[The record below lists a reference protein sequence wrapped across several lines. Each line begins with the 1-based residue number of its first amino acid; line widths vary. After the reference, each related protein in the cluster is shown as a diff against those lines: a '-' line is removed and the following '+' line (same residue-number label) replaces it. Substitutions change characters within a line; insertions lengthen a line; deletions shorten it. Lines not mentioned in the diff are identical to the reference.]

1 MNKGNQNTS
10 SIIGDAS
17 TADASFIPNLQN
29 LSNDPYVTVS
39 SDSSQFNIWQ
49 QFRMSNNFLES
60 TILENYVTQSNL
72 GSSISSYTL
81 QGNFQ
86 GWVPTDQIYLSIPI
100 TIRASSG
107 RQIKNDGSANLVAQD
122 PAVFLSFMEA
132 LQQRILA
139 QDDFPQRT
147 TFAVPS
153 VSLCSDLTELLMPD
167 FALLHIFERIG
178 IYGGNNNQALG
189 RTPMFDLEGMKQVA
203 FDDKFDDVKIQD
215 YGMWGVPVSVM
226 ASQYQQPYGENNVL
240 SDEYVSYNFPVD
252 SDSVSSAGT
261 TINRE
266 WYKAFGKILMQTS
279 THNEATRTAVGDTN
293 IADYY
298 TKTINVPLKL
308 SMINSFFKTSQFLP
322 PEFKYKIDLRAQNDF
337 TTIACT
343 DRSQYKGGATCW
355 PNTCIFDAK
364 MSGPP
369 KLIYVSHTLTQP
381 MQDSLNMKWM
391 QYPFLYNYET
401 YEIYDIACN
410 DQSVFQQN
418 ISISQQRPTQLT
430 FAIIDTESNF
440 PPDRFGAAQVRGGLA
455 NKTIKIDA
463 NNLNTQK
470 IDPPAIFSPRISLN
484 LFLEYFSIS
493 LSGRK
498 IIEYK
503 NEDGAPTS
511 IPNSY
516 DMIFQ
521 SAQQNSYQR
530 YGTSGQTDDATFGQF
545 NIRRGGN
552 RLIVT
557 IAPGMYADKGF
568 MPVDRGATMITVQ
581 MKFNGKLATSKKI
594 QIIKKLPEQL
604 CIDVNKNVTSI
615 MWPAVKSNQGFLVQ
629 NTVNTQ

>member
-10 SIIGDAS
+10 SIIGDQS

-60 TILENYVTQSNL
+60 TILENYVTQTNL
-72 GSSISSYTL
+72 GSSITSYTL

-86 GWVPTDQIYLSIPI
+86 GWVPTDSIYLHVPI
-100 TIRASSG
+100 EIDAQIGVSSTG
-107 RQIKNDGSANLVAQD
+107 ESAVPVIQPQD
-122 PAVFLSFMEA
+122 PAQFLSSNDNA
-132 LQQRILA
+132 VQRLIKSGA
-139 QDDFPQRT
+139 FKSEVMDISRIN
-147 TFAVPS
+147 S
-153 VSLCSDLTELLMPD
+153 VSAMLMTD
-167 FALLHIFERIG
+167 FAMLHVFERIG

-203 FDDKFDDVKIQD
+203 YDDKFDEAKISE
-215 YGMWGVPVSVM
+215 YGLWGVPVSTL
-226 ASQYQQPYGENNVL
+226 AAQYNNSYTNLLKETIEVTTNYLGDTVNYGSTSSTIDPAWYRAFSKVL
-240 SDEYVSYNFPVD
+240 
-252 SDSVSSAGT
+252 
-261 TINRE
+261 
-266 WYKAFGKILMQTS
+266 LQTS
-279 THNEATRTAVGDTN
+279 QSNQSVVTPGGTPNTF
-293 IADYY
+293 IY

-322 PEFKYKIDLRAQNDF
+322 PEFKYKIDLRCLTNVVGLCATDYSQNI
-337 TTIACT
+337 TKKTLVYPT
-343 DRSQYKGGATCW
+343 VGVWGA
-355 PNTCIFDAK
+355 K
-364 MSGPP
+364 VVGPP
-369 KLIYVSHTLTQP
+369 KLVYLSHTLTQA
-381 MQDSLNMKWM
+381 MQDSLNTKWM
-391 QYPFLYNYET
+391 TYPFLYNYET
-401 YEIYDIACN
+401 YELYDINCN
-410 DQSVFQQN
+410 NQTFFQQN
-418 ISISQQRPTQLT
+418 ISISQQRPTQLI
-430 FAIIDTESNF
+430 FAILDTQTVF
-440 PPDRFGAAQVRGGLA
+440 PPSQMGNAQVRGGLA
-455 NKTIKIDA
+455 NKTIAIDA
-463 NNLNTQK
+463 NNRNLSSELSGFPGVRT
-470 IDPPAIFSPRISLN
+470 SLN

-503 NEDGAPTS
+503 NEDGDPTN

-516 DMIFQ
+516 DLLFQ
-521 SAQQNSYQR
+521 KSQHDSYKR
-530 YGTSGQTDDATFGQF
+530 YGEIGQTNDASFSAF
-545 NIRRGGN
+545 NARRGGS
-552 RLIVT
+552 RLCVT

-581 MKFNGKLATSKKI
+581 MKFSGKLADSKKI